1 MESRTAEPGRSTASS
16 STSFASRGRPRRE
29 VLGKGLLREGLLR
42 KIGMPISAGEREAGR
57 PIFVAGRLSPCCAG
71 ENRAHIEEWWHVL
84 AVSQE
89 HLPSQ
94 TCRIMPR
101 RVICDNPRGMI
112 REGKSLGRKV
122 GRGQR
127 EGLRVLGALI
137 IVFRE
142 VVEAGLIVGI
152 VLAVTQSIP
161 RRMPYII
168 GGVVAGICGAGLVA
182 AFAGAMASM
191 IAGSGQEVFNASVL
205 SLAVA
210 MLTWHNVWMA
220 RHGREMAASLHE
232 MGRELRNG
240 SKTLLALAI
249 VVAVAVLR
257 EGSEIVLFL
266 YGIVISAGASGVG
279 ILTGG
284 LIGLLLGAGVAFLT
298 FKGLIAIPMRH
309 LFRVTTLLI
318 SFMAAGMAVQAIAFL
333 EQADLAT
340 QLDRVDVEHLRDR
353 VGQQPVRPHPA
364 HAARL
369 YGPADA
375 IAACRLYRHARHH
388 LRPDEALF
396 AAAEAGRSARNRLK
410 RGRQICPGWRAYQAR
425 QFGARGLF
433 KSPRGGTRLA
443 IPLLPIDIR
452 LRERCKIEAQQFFA
466 DSARWVILPVMGRD
480 APQSQDVLA
489 HGQSGLADAYR
500 TFLAWQFAALASVRK
515 QRSAHPRPRSGGV
528 LWPLLSGTI

>member
-1 MESRTAEPGRSTASS
+1 M
-16 STSFASRGRPRRE
+16 
-29 VLGKGLLREGLLR
+29 
-42 KIGMPISAGEREAGR
+42 
-57 PIFVAGRLSPCCAG
+57 
-71 ENRAHIEEWWHVL
+71 
-84 AVSQE
+84 
-89 HLPSQ
+89 
-94 TCRIMPR
+94 
-101 RVICDNPRGMI
+101 
-112 REGKSLGRKV
+112 
-122 GRGQR
+122 
-127 EGLRVLGALI
+127 LGALI

-205 SLAVA
+205 SLAVV

-284 LIGLLLGAGVAFLT
+284 LIGLLLGAGVAFFT
-298 FKGLIAIPMRH
+298 FKGLVAIPMRH

-333 EQADLAT
+333 EQANLAT
-340 QLDRVDVEHLRDR
+340 QLDRVMWNTSAIVSDNSLFGRILHTLLGYTD
-353 VGQQPVRPHPA
+353 QPTQLQLVV
-364 HAARL
+364 
-369 YGPADA
+369 Y
-375 IAACRLYRHARHH
+375 IV
-388 LRPDEALF
+388 
-396 AAAEAGRSARNRLK
+396 
-410 RGRQICPGWRAYQAR
+410 
-425 QFGARGLF
+425 
-433 KSPRGGTRLA
+433 TLA
-443 IPLLPIDIR
+443 IIFGLMKLFSPPP
-452 LRERCKIEAQQFFA
+452 KPAAQ
-466 DSARWVILPVMGRD
+466 
-480 APQSQDVLA
+480 LA
-489 HGQSGLADAYR
+489 TG
-500 TFLAWQFAALASVRK
+500 
-515 QRSAHPRPRSGGV
+515 
-528 LWPLLSGTI
+528 